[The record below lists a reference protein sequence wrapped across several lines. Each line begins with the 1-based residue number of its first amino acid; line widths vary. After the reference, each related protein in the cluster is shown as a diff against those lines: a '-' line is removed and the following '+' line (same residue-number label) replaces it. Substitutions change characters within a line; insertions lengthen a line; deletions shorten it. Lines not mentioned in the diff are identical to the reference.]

1 MESNPVD
8 LVSYTAPGISWTAPE
23 KSRPWLQPPQL
34 TDISRVALYYIATIS
49 DEEMMD
55 DMLDSIETSIPL
67 AVIAQ
72 AMMMNGVSNGV
83 HTLDAGIL
91 VMPVIIEMIESLAM
105 SHKMKYVIYP
115 DDYDKQVSVSNRV
128 AKLAVEK
135 AMNKNPMVEE
145 EEEEMP
151 EMETKPTGLGSR
163 KQKEVM

>member
-1 MESNPVD
+1 MASNPAD

-49 DEEMMD
+49 DEEIMD
-55 DMLDSIETSIPL
+55 DMLDSLETSIPL

-91 VMPVIIEMIESLAM
+91 VMPVIIEMLESLAM
-105 SHKMKYVIYP
+105 SHDVEYVVYP
-115 DDYDKQVSVSNRV
+115 DDYDKQVSISNRV
-128 AKLAVEK
+128 AKLAVQK
-135 AMNKNPMVEE
+135 AMNKNPMEE

-151 EMETKPTGLGSR
+151 EVESKPIGLGSR

>member
-145 EEEEMP
+145 EEEMP

>member
-8 LVSYTAPGISWTAPE
+8 LVNYTAPGISWTAPE

-55 DMLDSIETSIPL
+55 DMLDSLETSIPL

-91 VMPVIIEMIESLAM
+91 VMPVIIEMIESLAL

-145 EEEEMP
+145 EEEMP

>member
-49 DEEMMD
+49 DEEIMD
-55 DMLDSIETSIPL
+55 DMLDSLETSIPL

-91 VMPVIIEMIESLAM
+91 VMPVIIEMIESLAL

-145 EEEEMP
+145 EEEEIP
-151 EMETKPTGLGSR
+151 EMEAKPTGLGSR

>member
-49 DEEMMD
+49 DEEIMD
-55 DMLDSIETSIPL
+55 DMMDSLETSIPL

-72 AMMMNGVSNGV
+72 AMMLNGVSNGV

-91 VMPVIIEMIESLAM
+91 VMPVIIEMIESLAI
-105 SHKMKYVIYP
+105 SHKVKYVIYP

-145 EEEEMP
+145 EEEMP

>member
-8 LVSYTAPGISWTAPE
+8 LVNYTAPGISWTAPE
-23 KSRPWLQPPQL
+23 KSRPWLQPPKL
-34 TDISRVALYYIATIS
+34 TNVVDVAANYVAVIS
-49 DEEMMD
+49 DPESMD
-55 DMLDSIETSIPL
+55 DMLDAIETSVPL

-72 AMMMNGVSNGV
+72 AIMLGGVSNGV

-91 VMPVIIEMIESLAM
+91 VMPVIIEMLESLAM
-105 SHKMKYVIYP
+105 SHDVEYVIYP

-128 AKLAVEK
+128 AKLAVQK
-135 AMNKNPMVEE
+135 AMNKNPMEE

-151 EMETKPTGLGSR
+151 EMESKPTGLGSR

>member
-1 MESNPVD
+1 MASNPAD

-49 DEEMMD
+49 DEEIMD
-55 DMLDSIETSIPL
+55 DMLDSLETSIPL

-91 VMPVIIEMIESLAM
+91 VMPVIIEMLESLAM
-105 SHKMKYVIYP
+105 SHDVEYVVYP
-115 DDYDKQVSVSNRV
+115 DDYDKQVSISNRV
-128 AKLAVEK
+128 AKLAVQK
-135 AMNKNPMVEE
+135 AMNKNPME

-151 EMETKPTGLGSR
+151 EVESKPTGLGSR

>member
-49 DEEMMD
+49 DEEIMD
-55 DMLDSIETSIPL
+55 DMMDSLETSIPL

-91 VMPVIIEMIESLAM
+91 VMPVIIEMIESLAI
-105 SHKMKYVIYP
+105 SHKVKYVIYL

-145 EEEEMP
+145 EEEMP

>member
-55 DMLDSIETSIPL
+55 DMLDSLETSIPL

-91 VMPVIIEMIESLAM
+91 AMPVIIEMLESLAL
-105 SHKMKYVIYP
+105 SHKVKYVIYP

-135 AMNKNPMVEE
+135 AMNKNPMMEDE
-145 EEEEMP
+145 EEEEM
-151 EMETKPTGLGSR
+151 EVKPKGLGSR

>member
-1 MESNPVD
+1 MASNPAD

-49 DEEMMD
+49 DEEIMD
-55 DMLDSIETSIPL
+55 DMLDSLETSIPL

-91 VMPVIIEMIESLAM
+91 VMPVIIEMLESLAM
-105 SHKMKYVIYP
+105 SHDVEYVVYP

-128 AKLAVEK
+128 AKLAVQK
-135 AMNKNPMVEE
+135 AMNKNPMEE

-151 EMETKPTGLGSR
+151 EMESKPTGLGSR

>member
-1 MESNPVD
+1 MASNPAD

-49 DEEMMD
+49 DEEIMD
-55 DMLDSIETSIPL
+55 DMLDSLETSIPL

-91 VMPVIIEMIESLAM
+91 VMPVIIEMLESLAM
-105 SHKMKYVIYP
+105 SHDVEYVVYP
-115 DDYDKQVSVSNRV
+115 DDYDKQVSISNRV
-128 AKLAVEK
+128 AKLAVQK
-135 AMNKNPMVEE
+135 AMNKNPME

-151 EMETKPTGLGSR
+151 EVESKPIGLGSR

>member
-55 DMLDSIETSIPL
+55 DMLDSLETSIPL

-72 AMMMNGVSNGV
+72 AMMLNGVSNGV

-91 VMPVIIEMIESLAM
+91 VMPVIIEMIESLAL

-145 EEEEMP
+145 EEEMP

>member
-1 MESNPVD
+1 MASNPAD

-49 DEEMMD
+49 DEEIMD
-55 DMLDSIETSIPL
+55 DMLDSLETSIPL

-91 VMPVIIEMIESLAM
+91 VMPVIIEMLESLAM
-105 SHKMKYVIYP
+105 SHDVEYVIYP

-128 AKLAVEK
+128 AKLAVQK
-135 AMNKNPMVEE
+135 AMNKNPMEE

-151 EMETKPTGLGSR
+151 EMESKPTGLGSR

>member
-1 MESNPVD
+1 MASNPAD

-34 TDISRVALYYIATIS
+34 TDISRVALYSIATIS

-55 DMLDSIETSIPL
+55 DMLDSLETSIPL

-91 VMPVIIEMIESLAM
+91 VMPVIIEMLESLAM
-105 SHKMKYVIYP
+105 SHNVEYVIYP

-128 AKLAVEK
+128 AKLAVQK

-145 EEEEMP
+145 EEEMP
-151 EMETKPTGLGSR
+151 EIEAKPTGLGSR

>member
-1 MESNPVD
+1 MASNPAD

-49 DEEMMD
+49 DEEIMD
-55 DMLDSIETSIPL
+55 DMLDSLETSIPL

-91 VMPVIIEMIESLAM
+91 VMPVIIEMLESLAM
-105 SHKMKYVIYP
+105 SHDVEYVVYP

-135 AMNKNPMVEE
+135 AMNKNPMMEDE
-145 EEEEMP
+145 EEEEM
-151 EMETKPTGLGSR
+151 EVKPTGLGSR

>member
-55 DMLDSIETSIPL
+55 DMLDSLETSIPL

-91 VMPVIIEMIESLAM
+91 VMPVIIEMIESLAL

-145 EEEEMP
+145 EEEMP

>member
-23 KSRPWLQPPQL
+23 KSRPWLQPPQI
-34 TDISRVALYYIATIS
+34 TNISRVALYYIATIS
-49 DEEMMD
+49 DEEIMD
-55 DMLDSIETSIPL
+55 DMMDSLETSIPL

-72 AMMMNGVSNGV
+72 AMMLNGVSNGV

-91 VMPVIIEMIESLAM
+91 VMPVIIEMIESLAI
-105 SHKMKYVIYP
+105 SHKVKYVIYP

-145 EEEEMP
+145 EEEMP

>member
-49 DEEMMD
+49 DEEIMD
-55 DMLDSIETSIPL
+55 DMMDSLETSIPL

-72 AMMMNGVSNGV
+72 AMMLNGVSNGV

-91 VMPVIIEMIESLAM
+91 VMPVIIEMIESLAI
-105 SHKMKYVIYP
+105 SHKVKYVIYP

>member
-55 DMLDSIETSIPL
+55 DMLDSLETSIPL

-91 VMPVIIEMIESLAM
+91 AMPVIIEMLESLAL
-105 SHKMKYVIYP
+105 SHKVKYVIYP

-135 AMNKNPMVEE
+135 AMNKNPVVEE
-145 EEEEMP
+145 EPMP
-151 EMETKPTGLGSR
+151 EAKPTGLGSR

>member
-49 DEEMMD
+49 DEEIMD
-55 DMLDSIETSIPL
+55 DMMDSLETSIPL

-72 AMMMNGVSNGV
+72 AMMLNGVSNGV

-91 VMPVIIEMIESLAM
+91 VMPVIIEMIESLAL

-145 EEEEMP
+145 EEEEM
-151 EMETKPTGLGSR
+151 EVKPKGLGSR

>member
-8 LVSYTAPGISWTAPE
+8 LVNYTAPGISWTAPE
-23 KSRPWLQPPQL
+23 KSRPWLQPPKL
-34 TDISRVALYYIATIS
+34 TNVVDVAANYVAVIS
-49 DEEMMD
+49 DPESMD
-55 DMLDSIETSIPL
+55 DMLDAIETSVPL

-72 AMMMNGVSNGV
+72 AIMLGGVSNGV

-91 VMPVIIEMIESLAM
+91 VMPVIIEMIESLAI
-105 SHKMKYVIYP
+105 SHKVKYVIYP

-145 EEEEMP
+145 EEEMP

>member
-8 LVSYTAPGISWTAPE
+8 VVSYTAPGISWTAPE

-55 DMLDSIETSIPL
+55 DMLDSLETSIPL

-72 AMMMNGVSNGV
+72 AMMLNGVSNGV

-91 VMPVIIEMIESLAM
+91 VMPVIIEMIESLAL

-145 EEEEMP
+145 EEEMP

>member
-1 MESNPVD
+1 MASNPVD

-49 DEEMMD
+49 DEEIMD
-55 DMLDSIETSIPL
+55 DMLDSLETSIPL

-91 VMPVIIEMIESLAM
+91 VMPVIIEMLESLAM
-105 SHKMKYVIYP
+105 SHDVEYVVYP

-135 AMNKNPMVEE
+135 AMNKNPMMEDEE
-145 EEEEMP
+145 EEEEM
-151 EMETKPTGLGSR
+151 EVKPTGLGSR

>member
-55 DMLDSIETSIPL
+55 DMLDSLETSIPL

-91 VMPVIIEMIESLAM
+91 VMPVIIEMIESLAL

-145 EEEEMP
+145 EEEEM
-151 EMETKPTGLGSR
+151 EVKPKGLGSR

>member
-55 DMLDSIETSIPL
+55 DMLDSLETSIPL

-91 VMPVIIEMIESLAM
+91 VMPVIIEMIESLAI
-105 SHKMKYVIYP
+105 SHKVKYVIYP

-145 EEEEMP
+145 EEEEM
-151 EMETKPTGLGSR
+151 EVKPKGLGSR

>member
-1 MESNPVD
+1 MASNPAD

-55 DMLDSIETSIPL
+55 DMLDSLETSIPL

-91 VMPVIIEMIESLAM
+91 VMPVIIEMLESLAM
-105 SHKMKYVIYP
+105 SHDVEYVVYP

-128 AKLAVEK
+128 AKLAVQK

-145 EEEEMP
+145 EEEMP
-151 EMETKPTGLGSR
+151 EMEAKPTGLGSR

>member
-1 MESNPVD
+1 MASNPAD

-49 DEEMMD
+49 DEEIMD
-55 DMLDSIETSIPL
+55 DMLDSLETSIPL

-91 VMPVIIEMIESLAM
+91 VMPVIIEMLESLAM
-105 SHKMKYVIYP
+105 SHDVEYVVYP

-128 AKLAVEK
+128 AKLAVQK
-135 AMNKNPMVEE
+135 AMNKNPM

-151 EMETKPTGLGSR
+151 EVESKPIGLGSR

>member
-1 MESNPVD
+1 MASNPAD

-55 DMLDSIETSIPL
+55 DMLDSLETSIPL

-91 VMPVIIEMIESLAM
+91 VMPVIIEMLESLAM
-105 SHKMKYVIYP
+105 SHNVEYVIYP

-128 AKLAVEK
+128 AKLAVQK

-145 EEEEMP
+145 EEEMP
-151 EMETKPTGLGSR
+151 EIEAKPTGLGSR